1 MSSNADAREARA
13 VAEAAREKD
22 WKLPSFGKGLFL
34 GDMRLDLIY
43 PQPKPADSEVAR
55 SEKFLADLRQFLEEN
70 VDPEVIE
77 RDGRIPDAVIDG
89 LKKIGALGIKIPQR
103 YGGLGLSQVYYNRAL
118 MLVGTWHCS
127 IGIMLSAHQSIGAPQ
142 PVLYFGTD
150 EQREYWLPKLCN
162 QLSAFALTEPGV
174 GSDPARM
181 TCAAVPTEDG
191 SGYRITGRKLWT
203 TNGTIAEI
211 IVLLAKVPRSEGHR
225 GGITA
230 FIVPRDATNPGNI
243 VTESRN
249 EFMGMRGIENSLTY
263 YDGVFVPKE
272 NVIGGEGAGL
282 KIALTTLNTG
292 RMGIPAQCAATA
304 KWSAKVAREFAAAR
318 VQWGKPIGQHDE
330 VAQKVGFIAA
340 TAFGLEAVV
349 DVTSRLADEKRNDV
363 RIEAALAKLYTT
375 ELCWQVSDELMQV
388 YGGRGYETA
397 ASLKARGLR
406 AVPVEQ
412 NLRDIRSNRI
422 VEGSTEIMHLLIARE
437 AVDQHLSVAGG
448 LIEEDATLKD
458 KGKVLT
464 QAGKFYGQWYP
475 KLTVGSGQNP
485 SAYREFG
492 PLAAHLRYAE
502 RASRKLARSTFY
514 GMALWRAKTEEHGA
528 FLGRIVDIGAELFAT
543 CAAVVYAQTRAA
555 QRPEHAAA
563 IQELADLFCRQSQ
576 LRAERLFHELWH
588 NADGTTYAVAQ
599 RVLSGDHAWLEEGLL
614 DPSGDGPLVPDPGQL
629 SKTAS
634 KDGAK
639 AKAP

>member
-13 VAEAAREKD
+13 VAEEAREKE
-22 WKLPSFGKGLFL
+22 WTLPSFGKSLFL

-43 PQPKPADSEVAR
+43 PQPKAPAAEVAR
-55 SEKFLADLRQFLEEN
+55 SEEFLATLRHFLQEN
-70 VDPEVIE
+70 VDPDVIE
-77 RDGRIPDAVIDG
+77 RDARIPDVVLDG
-89 LKKIGALGIKIPQR
+89 LKKVGALGMKIPQR

-127 IGIMLSAHQSIGAPQ
+127 LGVLLSAHQSIGAPQ
-142 PVLYFGTD
+142 PVLYFGSE
-150 EQREYWLPKLCN
+150 EQKEYWLPKLCT

-174 GSDPARM
+174 GSDPAKM

-203 TNGTIAEI
+203 TNGTIADI
-211 IVLLAKVPRSEGHR
+211 MVVLAKVPRSEGHK

-230 FIVPRDATNPGNI
+230 FIVPRDAGNI
-243 VTESRN
+243 ITESRN
-249 EFMGMRGIENSLTY
+249 EFMGMRGIENSLTL

-272 NVIGGEGAGL
+272 NVIGKEGAGL

-304 KWSAKVAREFAAAR
+304 KWSAKVAREFAAVR

-330 VAQKVGFIAA
+330 VAQRVGFIAA

-349 DVTSRLADEKRNDV
+349 DVTSRQADEKRNDV
-363 RIEAALAKLYTT
+363 RIEAALAKLYAT
-375 ELCWQVSDELMQV
+375 ELGWLVSDGLMQV

-406 AVPVEQ
+406 GVPVEQ
-412 NLRDIRSNRI
+412 VLRDMRSNRI

-437 AVDQHLSVAGG
+437 AVDQHLTVAGD
-448 LIEEDATLKD
+448 LIQEGIPLKD
-458 KGKVLT
+458 KGKALT
-464 QAGKFYGQWYP
+464 HAGRFYGQWYP

-485 SAYREFG
+485 TSYREFG

-514 GMALWRAKTEEHGA
+514 GMARWRAKTEDHGA
-528 FLGRIVDIGAELFAT
+528 FLGRLVDIGAELYAI
-543 CAAVVYAQTRAA
+543 CAAVVYARTLAA
-555 QRPEHAAA
+555 DRPEQAKA
-563 IQELADLFCRQSQ
+563 IEELADLFCQQSQ
-576 LRAERLFHELWH
+576 VRAERLFHDLWH
-588 NADGTTYAVAQ
+588 NADSATYAVAQ
-599 RVLSGDHAWLEEGLL
+599 DVLGGRHTWLEEGLL
-614 DPSGDGPLVPDPGQL
+614 DPSGEGPLVPDSPRR
-629 SKTAS
+629 
-634 KDGAK
+634 
-639 AKAP
+639 